1 MLFIPQNGCLDL
13 VWTADPGN
21 SSAVGNG
28 EEACKTGVNM
38 GGAV

>member
-1 MLFIPQNGCLDL
+1 MVVLDL
-13 VWTADPGN
+13 VWTTDLAD

-28 EEACKTGVNM
+28 EEAFVMGENM